1 MSQSTAPSPCRWLP
15 GPLSPPSPPA
25 TDCPLPRSLL
35 ACVQRRPGAG
45 RCAGRCAGGSRHA
58 RRMEERRSRLLC
70 PASPCPLLA
79 NAVLNIPERF
89 PSTSPWPLCRRVW
102 TTAVANR
109 DAAAA
114 SQELSPKYLTRQA
127 DCAETRTGEAPAA
140 PFVADASPFALLP
153 SLRPVAELHNEFSA
167 WKRWDSGRRRGLG
180 GPSGGDVTPSGGR
193 TRVVEPTGGQGGQA
207 ALAPPTCLCRRRTNP
222 EVSAALVAA
231 GQGVVAAPSRASEQ
245 RSRQT
250 GSCVAAERAQ
260 ETEVSLL
267 AAPLSPRA
275 PGSVCGGPFTCL
287 PPQLHSAAVRLRQL
301 LALLG
306 RPAAPPNSQRRA
318 LPGRPPV
325 VPVFFWGNNFAGRSG
340 WGM

>member
-1 MSQSTAPSPCRWLP
+1 VA
-15 GPLSPPSPPA
+15 
-25 TDCPLPRSLL
+25 LPRG
-35 ACVQRRPGAG
+35 GAG
-45 RCAGRCAGGSRHA
+45 RRHA
-58 RRMEERRSRLLC
+58 RRMEERRSRHLC

-79 NAVLNIPERF
+79 ITVLNIPERF

-114 SQELSPKYLTRQA
+114 SQELSPKYLTQQA
-127 DCAETRTGEAPAA
+127 DCAETRTGEAPNV
-140 PFVADASPFALLP
+140 PFVA
-153 SLRPVAELHNEFSA
+153 VAELQNEFSA
-167 WKRWDSGRRRGLG
+167 WERWDSGRRRGLG
-180 GPSGGDVTPSGGR
+180 GPSGGDVAPSGGR

-207 ALAPPTCLCRRRTNP
+207 ALAPPTCLCCRRTNP

-260 ETEVSLL
+260 ETEASLL

-287 PPQLHSAAVRLRQL
+287 PPQLHSGAVRLRQL

-306 RPAAPPNSQRRA
+306 RSAAPPNSQQRA
-318 LPGRPPV
+318 LPVARLLCQSSSGETILPAAAVGECRDLEVGARGMYPPHK
-325 VPVFFWGNNFAGRSG
+325 GCC
-340 WGM
+340 